1 MDDGREKGPGPPA
14 EETLDPEEWE
24 SIRALGHRMLDEA
37 IDHLR
42 GRRDAPIWR
51 RVPDEVRARLRS
63 PLPLEGR
70 SPDEVFEAFRRD
82 VLPYPLGNTHPRFW
96 GWVIGSGTATGM
108 LASLLEG
115 AINTPAGGYDQ
126 SSTYVERQGLD
137 RLKEAMGF
145 PADASG
151 LLVSGGSMANLVGI
165 TVARSARAGFD
176 VRRDGIRG
184 FGGEP
189 VLYASSETH
198 SSLAK
203 GVELLGMGSR
213 ALRTI
218 PVDASYRIDLRALEA
233 AIASDRAAGRHA
245 LAIIGNAGTVNTG
258 AIDDLEGLAAIA
270 RREGIW
276 FHVDGAFGAVAALS
290 PELRPALKGMEQADS
305 LAFDLHKWLHSQY
318 DAGCVLVRREADH
331 RAAFG
336 GMPHYLAGS
345 ERGIVGQVRW
355 FNEYGID
362 LSRRF
367 RALGPWMAF
376 QVHGLAKYG
385 RLVRQNV
392 AQAQALGR
400 LVEASPDLELA
411 APVPLNVVC
420 FRFTGGRPDAPD
432 LDALNLETMLRLQE
446 EAIAVPSSTQLNG
459 RFVLR
464 VAITNHRTR
473 LADMELLARETVRI
487 GRQIAAAPAG
497 KPR

>member
-1 MDDGREKGPGPPA
+1 MNDGRETAPVRPS
-14 EETLDPEEWE
+14 EETLDPEDWE
-24 SIRALGHRMLDEA
+24 SARALGHRMLDEMV
-37 IDHLR
+37 DHLR

-51 RVPDEVRARLRS
+51 RVPEEVRARLRS
-63 PLPLEGR
+63 PLPLEPR
-70 SPDEVFEAFRRD
+70 PQEEVFETFRRD

-108 LASLLEG
+108 LAALAEA

-126 SSTYVERQGLD
+126 ASTYVERQLLD
-137 RLKEAMGF
+137 WLKEAMGF

-176 VRRDGIRG
+176 IRKDGVRG
-184 FGGEP
+184 FRGEP
-189 VLYASSETH
+189 VLYASAETH
-198 SSLAK
+198 SSIAK
-203 GVELLGMGSR
+203 GVELLGLGNQ
-213 ALRTI
+213 ALHRI

-233 AIASDRAAGRHA
+233 AIASDRAAGRHPLA
-245 LAIIGNAGTVNTG
+245 LVGNAGTVNTG
-258 AIDDLEGLAAIA
+258 AIDDLEALAAIA

-276 FHVDGAFGAVAALS
+276 FHVDGAFGAIAALA

-305 LAFDLHKWLHSQY
+305 LAFDLHKWLHAQY
-318 DAGCVLVRREADH
+318 DAGCVLVRREEDH

-355 FNEYGID
+355 FNEYGVD

-376 QVHGLAKYG
+376 QVHGLAKFG
-385 RLVRQNV
+385 RLARQNV
-392 AQAQALGR
+392 EQARTLAR
-400 LVEASPDLELA
+400 LVEASPDLELM
-411 APVPLNVVC
+411 APAPLNVVC

-432 LDALNLETMLRLQE
+432 LDAVNLETMLRLQE
-446 EAIAVPSSTQLNG
+446 QGIAIPSSTLLNG

-473 LADMELLARETVRI
+473 TEDVELLARETVRI
-487 GRQIAAAPAG
+487 GSEIRG
-497 KPR
+497 HNTH